1 MNNNTNQS
9 SCPMMCW
16 IIAALAGLFIL
27 VLGLAL
33 WDLMLMQ
40 AIFFGAV
47 VFIILG
53 FLFSWLFCSGQS
65 TAVGNSASAVDDATV
80 ETTSAPAAQVAEPVA
95 PAPAEEKGV
104 LIKASASLP
113 GQQDLAS
120 RKGTWTYTADA
131 AGNDVGG
138 SSGGAA
144 AVVESNDADDADD
157 GTRPEALSAP
167 RAGGADDLKRIKGI
181 GLKLEKLCNEMGV
194 YHFDQISGWNAT
206 EVAWMDANLKG
217 FKGRVT
223 RDEWVA
229 QASLLASGGEPE
241 FSKRVDKGGVY

>member
-1 MNNNTNQS
+1 M
-9 SCPMMCW
+9 
-16 IIAALAGLFIL
+16 
-27 VLGLAL
+27 
-33 WDLMLMQ
+33 
-40 AIFFGAV
+40 
-47 VFIILG
+47 
-53 FLFSWLFCSGQS
+53 
-65 TAVGNSASAVDDATV
+65 
-80 ETTSAPAAQVAEPVA
+80 
-95 PAPAEEKGV
+95 
-104 LIKASASLP
+104 
-113 GQQDLAS
+113 AS

-144 AVVESNDADDADD
+144 AVDGSNDADD
-157 GTRPEALSAP
+157 GTRPETLSAP

-181 GLKLEKLCNEMGV
+181 GPKLEKLCNEMGV

-229 QASLLASGGEPE
+229 QASLLASGGETE